1 MAMAKRLLLMIPLVL
16 ACVGCDHLTK
26 AAAREHLAASAGHSF
41 FGDLLHLQYAENPGA
56 FLSLGIGLSD
66 EARFWVFTVAVGTIL
81 LGTAGVALK
90 SRALRP
96 AAVAALALILGG
108 GLGNLVDRITNDGR
122 VVDFLNLGVGPVR
135 TGVFNLADVA
145 ITAGV
150 TLLFFSEFFRRGPKQ
165 PLAPGGS
172 P

>member
-1 MAMAKRLLLMIPLVL
+1 MSMTKRLMLMVPLIL
-16 ACVGCDHLTK
+16 ACVGCDRLTK
-26 AAAREHLAASAGHSF
+26 AAAREHLAASSGHSF
-41 FGDLLHLQYAENPGA
+41 LGDLLRLQYAENPGA
-56 FLSLGIGLSD
+56 FLSLGLGLSD
-66 EARFWVFTVAVGTIL
+66 EARFWVFTVAVGAIL

-90 SRALRP
+90 SRILRP
-96 AAVAALALILGG
+96 TAVAALALIIGG
-108 GLGNLVDRITNDGR
+108 GLGNLVDRVTNDGR

-150 TLLFFSEFFRRGPKQ
+150 VLLFFGEFLRREPKE
-165 PLAPGGS
+165 PLSSGGR